1 MKNKYYK
8 TIKPATAKARLTKLI
23 EAEKEAWEKYQEGKA
38 LDESLAHLNLGT
50 KATEVRLEVARGLSQ
65 ALRVMGIVGTECL
78 ED

>member
-23 EAEKEAWEKYQEGKA
+23 EAEKEAWEKYQAGKA
-38 LDESLAHLNLGT
+38 TDESLAHLNLGT
-50 KATEVRLEVARGLSQ
+50 KSTEIRFEVARGLSQ
-65 ALRVMGIVGTECL
+65 ALRVMGIVGIECL